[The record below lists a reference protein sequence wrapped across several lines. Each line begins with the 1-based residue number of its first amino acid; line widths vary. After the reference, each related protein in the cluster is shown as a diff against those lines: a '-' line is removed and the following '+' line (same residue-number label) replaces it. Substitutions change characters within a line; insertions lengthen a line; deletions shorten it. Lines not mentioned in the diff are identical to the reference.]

1 MNNMNRRYFKITDIV
16 WNGIISTKE
25 QVVLIDISFMM
36 LEFLADKAD
45 ARMK

>member
-25 QVVLIDISFMM
+25 QAVLIDISFML

-45 ARMK
+45 TRMK